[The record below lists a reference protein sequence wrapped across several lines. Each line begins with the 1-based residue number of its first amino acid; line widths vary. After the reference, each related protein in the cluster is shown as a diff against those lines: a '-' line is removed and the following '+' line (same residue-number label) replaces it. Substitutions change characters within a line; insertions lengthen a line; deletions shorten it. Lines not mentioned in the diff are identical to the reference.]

1 MTLSYPFSRYIVKKS
16 KSKYPETI
24 TKYGKKKNRE
34 IGEFSR
40 YVIRLNNGVCQNR
53 QSGMNSFTNARYAI
67 RVLYKFLHHLPCQLE
82 SWRKTPTQGP
92 ACSLL
97 RQEKKVR
104 IPKPGKARSRAQGF
118 AQKLHKLEK
127 TKT

>member
-24 TKYGKKKNRE
+24 AKYGKKKTEKLANFPVMLSVL
-34 IGEFSR
+34 IMVSVKTG
-40 YVIRLNNGVCQNR
+40 